1 MTSSKEAWEQEAS
14 NWAAWARTASH
25 DAFHQFRDA
34 FFGEIVPPPG
44 RATLE
49 IGCGEGRVAR
59 ELRDRGHRVTAI
71 DASPTLLE
79 LARAADP
86 DGEYVV
92 ADAAELPFADAA
104 FDLVVAHNSLMDFDD
119 VPGSVAEAA
128 RVLEP
133 GGTFAISVVHPMT
146 DAGRWEGRDP
156 DAAFVIRGSY
166 FGTRRVEDHVARDGL
181 EITFHGWS
189 HPLETYAHALE
200 EAGFV
205 VTRIREP
212 AMPEAYVAAD
222 PGEGRWLR
230 LPNFLHVR
238 ARKE

>member
-1 MTSSKEAWEQEAS
+1 MTSSKEAWEQEAH

-25 DAFHQFRDA
+25 DAFDQFRDA
-34 FFGEIVPPPG
+34 FFGEIVPPPS

-71 DASPTLLE
+71 DASPTLLG
-79 LARAADP
+79 LAREADP
-86 DGEYVV
+86 DGDYVL
-92 ADAAELPFADAA
+92 ADAAELPFAGGA
-104 FDLVVAHNSLMDFDD
+104 FDVVVAHNSLMDFDD
-119 VPGSVAEAA
+119 VPRSVAEAA

-133 GGTFAISVVHPMT
+133 GGTFAISVVHPLT
-146 DAGRWEGRDP
+146 DAGRLESRDA
-156 DAAFVIRGSY
+156 DAAFIITGSY
-166 FGTRRVEDHVARDGL
+166 FGRRRVEEHVARDGL

-189 HPLETYAHALE
+189 HPLETYARALE

-212 AMPEAYVAAD
+212 AMPESEVEAD

-230 LPNFLHVR
+230 LPNFLHLR

>member
-1 MTSSKEAWEQEAS
+1 VTSSKEAWEQEAH
-14 NWAAWARTASH
+14 NWAAWVQH

-49 IGCGEGRVAR
+49 VGCGEGRVAR

-71 DASPTLLE
+71 DGSPTLVG
-79 LARAADP
+79 LARDADP
-86 DGEYVV
+86 GGEYLL
-92 ADAAELPFADAA
+92 ADAADLPFADAS

-133 GGTFAISVVHPMT
+133 GGGFAISVVHPIV
-146 DAGRWEGRDP
+146 DAGRWESREP
-156 DAAFVIRGSY
+156 DAAFVVTGAY
-166 FGTRRVEDHVARDGL
+166 FGTRRVSDYVARDGL
-181 EITFHGWS
+181 EITFHGWA
-189 HPLETYAHALE
+189 HPLETYARALE
-200 EAGFV
+200 DAGFV
-205 VTRIREP
+205 ITRVREP
-212 AMPEAYVAAD
+212 VMPEAEVAAD
-222 PGEGRWLR
+222 PGEGRWRR

>member
-1 MTSSKEAWEQEAS
+1 MTSSKDAWEQEAH
-14 NWAAWARTASH
+14 NWAAWARTASF
-25 DAFHQFRDA
+25 DAFDQFRDA

-49 IGCGEGRVAR
+49 GGCGEGRVAR
-59 ELRDRGHRVTAI
+59 ELRDRGHTVTAI
-71 DASPTLLE
+71 DASPTLVE
-79 LARAADP
+79 LAREADL
-86 DGEYVV
+86 DGEYVL
-92 ADAAELPFADAA
+92 ADAAELPFADAS

-119 VPGSVAEAA
+119 LPGSVAQAA

-146 DAGRWEGRDP
+146 DAGRWENRQP
-156 DAAFVIRGSY
+156 DAAFVISGSY
-166 FGTRRVEDHVARDGL
+166 FGRRRVEEHVARDGL

-189 HPLETYAHALE
+189 HPLESYARALE
-200 EAGFV
+200 ESGFV
-205 VTRIREP
+205 VTRLREP
-212 AMPEAYVAAD
+212 AIGEHWVAAD

-230 LPNFLHVR
+230 LPNFLHIR